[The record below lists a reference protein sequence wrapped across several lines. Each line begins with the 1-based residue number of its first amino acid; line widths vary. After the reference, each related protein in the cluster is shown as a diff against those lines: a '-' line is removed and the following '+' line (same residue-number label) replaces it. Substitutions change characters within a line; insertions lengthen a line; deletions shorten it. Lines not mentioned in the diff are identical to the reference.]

1 MTLMEMRGSQMNL
14 LLQPIGGVTPLV
26 HAMRRGKS
34 HSEVQIVLV
43 GAFSRR
49 VNDVTDDELAL
60 ALPETKA
67 LLRSI
72 RANLRIAISHGLA
85 NSSTDL
91 LSSFLQVIVMSDGDK
106 WILDSSHKT
115 ALALRGGSSSK
126 PVDSAAKL
134 VEKWMGREL
143 KAGEIAAVSEY
154 VANATG
160 DLILLGL
167 WSIVGDKLLSVEPI
181 PLYFFAR
188 DDRILK

>member
-1 MTLMEMRGSQMNL
+1 MTLMDMRGSQLDL
-14 LLQPIGGVTPLV
+14 LLKPIGGVTPLV

-34 HSEVQIVLV
+34 HAEVQIVLV

-67 LLRSI
+67 LLRAI

-85 NSSTDL
+85 LKDSSL
-91 LSSFLQVIVMSDGDK
+91 LASFLQVIIMSEGDK
-106 WILDSSHKT
+106 WLADSSHKT
-115 ALALRGGSSSK
+115 ALALRGGATSK
-126 PVDSAAKL
+126 PVESAGKL

-167 WSIVGDKLLSVEPI
+167 WSIVGDKLLSAEPI

-188 DDRILK
+188 DDRISK